1 MSVNCSVCDGPRI
14 PLTVHGGEKHLDL
27 TSRQRSIIGSGLI
40 RATRTTEA
48 WIMSIGLHSGVGEL
62 VGSALHDH
70 QLMRRGRIR
79 AVGVAPWGI
88 VDNREDLLH
97 GDSKDGFQNDAS
109 QLDQRTCISISL

>member
-1 MSVNCSVCDGPRI
+1 
-14 PLTVHGGEKHLDL
+14 
-27 TSRQRSIIGSGLI
+27 
-40 RATRTTEA
+40 
-48 WIMSIGLHSGVGEL
+48 MSIGLHSGVGEL

-97 GDSKDGFQNDAS
+97 GDSKDGFQIDANQS
-109 QLDQRTCISISL
+109 DQRISISFWNPL